1 MAEQLG
7 SLCGER
13 VEVVASTPFDRRVTA
28 AEWDATLPA
37 RGPFTKALAAVTDG
51 LVAGSTAS
59 VAGTGR

>member
-1 MAEQLG
+1 M
-7 SLCGER
+7 
-13 VEVVASTPFDRRVTA
+13 TA